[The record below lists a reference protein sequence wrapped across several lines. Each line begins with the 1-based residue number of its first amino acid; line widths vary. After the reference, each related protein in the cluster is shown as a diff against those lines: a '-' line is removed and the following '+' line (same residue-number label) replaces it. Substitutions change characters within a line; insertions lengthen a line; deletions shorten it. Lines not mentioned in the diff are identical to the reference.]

1 MVTGTGQ
8 TVGGEVKRNRQVFVL
23 LDSGLEPLLTM
34 LGELIVSQKWDGKRD
49 VWLRWGEVAVLE
61 GLVDD
66 VECPTA
72 SGLFEVGCH
81 ASYGVDLQVSMFAA
95 TQLLGCFKGCS
106 GVFGEVAKEC
116 ERM

>member
-1 MVTGTGQ
+1 M
-8 TVGGEVKRNRQVFVL
+8 KRNGQLFVL
-23 LDSGLEPLLTM
+23 LDSGLEPLFTM
-34 LGELIVSQKWDGKRD
+34 LGELIVGQKWDGKRD
-49 VWLRWGEVAVLE
+49 VWLQWGEVAVFE